1 MTDMNMNNHEP
12 ALLGRLTRPHFFTI
26 RYKLIAAKDEIDD
39 VLGKHI
45 SKRRRLPEFSDSH
58 DAREL
63 DRIIR
68 IYEDESA
75 YLKDLIERV
84 HEIIQKST
92 E

>member
-1 MTDMNMNNHEP
+1 MSNHEP
-12 ALLGRLTRPHFFTI
+12 ALLGRLTRLHFFTI
-26 RYKLIAAKDEIDD
+26 RYKLLAAKDEIDD

-45 SKRRRLPEFSDSH
+45 SKRRRLPEFSDSD

-63 DRIIR
+63 ERIIR

-84 HEIIQKST
+84 HEITQKST
-92 E
+92 S